1 MIDINLNSLILISSS
16 ILLGFA
22 VAYWLFRRRFIRL
35 KNLACSEDLSIFNH
49 RELNKRIN
57 SLIKNPTI
65 KSFAFILIDI
75 DRFKTYNDNY
85 GYDKADNLL
94 QEFVNITNNFIRKSD
109 MFFRYKQGDEFA
121 LVFNNVGIDE
131 AKEIANRLRRLI
143 ASHSFKTDNNYVN
156 LTISMGITISFKNDS
171 AVKIKQRAEVAL
183 HEAKQSKNTVV
194 LIEEEQKKQT

>member
-1 MIDINLNSLILISSS
+1 MIDFNLNSLLIISSS

-22 VAYWLFRRRFIRL
+22 VAYLLFKLRIKKL
-35 KNLACSEDLSIFNH
+35 KSLAYSDDLGIFNH

-85 GYDKADNLL
+85 GYDKADKLL
-94 QEFVNITNNFIRKSD
+94 QEFVNITKGFIRNSD
-109 MFFRYKQGDEFA
+109 MFFRYKHGDEFA
-121 LVFNNVGIDE
+121 LIFNNVGIDE
-131 AKEIANRLRRLI
+131 AKEIANRLRRVV
-143 ASHSFKTDNNYVN
+143 AYHPFETDNSKVN
-156 LTISMGITISFKNDS
+156 LTISMGITISFNNDS

-194 LIEEEQKKQT
+194 LIEEQKKQT